1 LNFSMPEQNG
11 AMAGHFGPGMKP
23 MKRHIWTIL
32 MSVLLAGCDQIS
44 ERAGFP
50 DPAKVEADGKAIGG
64 ACRHAGRGLE
74 DCYRLNK
81 GASKS
86 AVFAGW
92 KEMNEYMLKNDM
104 QAVEP
109 SIGPVG
115 LDHGKKGKTEEAASG
130 ARARR
135 TRSPP
140 STRMRKRTRAKR
152 RRQKGRKQGRRQSRS
167 HGRTQ
172 SRAKAKAH

>member
-1 LNFSMPEQNG
+1 
-11 AMAGHFGPGMKP
+11 MKP
-23 MKRHIWTIL
+23 MKRHVWTIL

-115 LDHGKKGKTEEAASG
+115 LDHGKKGKTDEAASG
-130 ARARR
+130 SKGAEDEKPAEHKDEKKDEGKKDGGKKDANKGDARAEA
-135 TRSPP
+135 TAEP
-140 STRMRKRTRAKR
+140 KAV
-152 RRQKGRKQGRRQSRS
+152 
-167 HGRTQ
+167 
-172 SRAKAKAH
+172 AKAKAH

>member
-1 LNFSMPEQNG
+1 
-11 AMAGHFGPGMKP
+11 
-23 MKRHIWTIL
+23 MKRHVWTIL

-115 LDHGKKGKTEEAASG
+115 IDHGKKGKAEEAAHGGKG
-130 ARARR
+130 AEGDKPAEN
-135 TRSPP
+135 
-140 STRMRKRTRAKR
+140 KDEKKDEKKGDAKAEP
-152 RRQKGRKQGRRQSRS
+152 K
-167 HGRTQ
+167 
-172 SRAKAKAH
+172 AAAEAKAH